1 MRLENS
7 VGHARWQDH
16 IAWNSTLI
24 VLRGVAQVMFQPHA
38 GTGLLFVAGL
48 AVGSPLVALGAFL
61 GSAIG
66 TGVAL
71 LLKFDRTELRDG
83 IYGFNS
89 ALVGLALLVLL
100 RPVPTTWALLVLG
113 AALASIV
120 TRLAR
125 QFVPFPT
132 YTAPFVLVTWLAL
145 ALVHG
150 AAGKSID
157 RTPPTAPRTPASFVE
172 SVLAGEAEVMLGSSA
187 VTGFLFLAGIALSDW
202 RHATLALIGS
212 VVGTLQAIYHHDPS
226 GSISLGLYGYNASL
240 AAMAIWLSRSSLAL
254 SILAAVVSVP
264 LTEFFPKTLGIP
276 ALTAPFV
283 VASWIVLA
291 FLALDPLLGR
301 TMNKASDVQRADQ
314 PKAEVT

>member
-1 MRLENS
+1 M
-7 VGHARWQDH
+7 Q
-16 IAWNSTLI
+16 I

-66 TGVAL
+66 TGVAF

-100 RPVPTTWALLVLG
+100 HPVPATWALLVLG
-113 AALASIV
+113 SALAAIV
-120 TRLAR
+120 THLAR
-125 QFVPFPT
+125 RFVPFPT

-150 AAGKSID
+150 VAGKSID
-157 RTPPTAPRTPASFVE
+157 TSPPAAPRTPAGFVE
-172 SVLAGEAEVMLGSSA
+172 AVLAGEAEVMLGSSA
-187 VTGFLFLAGIALSDW
+187 VTGILFLAGIALSDW

-212 VVGTLQAIYHHDPS
+212 VVGTLQSIYHHDPS

-264 LTEFFPKTLGIP
+264 LTEFFPKALGIP

-291 FLALDPLLGR
+291 LLALDPLLGR
-301 TMNKASDVQRADQ
+301 TMNKASNVQRADQ

>member
-1 MRLENS
+1 MDR
-7 VGHARWQDH
+7 GGWQH
-16 IAWNSTLI
+16 GIAWTSTLV

-38 GTGLLFVAGL
+38 GTGLLFVIGL
-48 AVGSPLVALGAFL
+48 AVGSPLVALGAIL

-66 TGVAL
+66 TGVAII
-71 LLKFDRTELRDG
+71 LKYDRIEIGDG

-100 RPVPTTWALLVLG
+100 RPVPTTWVLLVLG
-113 AALASIV
+113 SALASIV

-125 QFVPFPT
+125 QFMSFPT

-145 ALVHG
+145 ALLHG
-150 AAGKSID
+150 VSGHSLDTIP
-157 RTPPTAPRTPASFVE
+157 PPTPRTPVGFVE

-187 VTGFLFLAGIALSDW
+187 VTGILFLAGIALSNW
-202 RHATLALIGS
+202 RHALLALIGS
-212 VVGTLQAIYHHDPS
+212 VVGTLQAIYHNDPS
-226 GSISLGLYGYNASL
+226 GSISIGLYGYNASL

-264 LTEFFPKTLGIP
+264 ITEFFPKALGVP

-283 VASWIVLA
+283 IASWIVLA
-291 FLALDPLLGR
+291 LLALDPVLGM
-301 TMNKASDVQRADQ
+301 TLSVGSKKVQRVDQ
-314 PKAEVT
+314 PEAEVS